1 LSTADG
7 AGAEQDRV
15 LVRSV
20 LDRREGAFETLVEG
34 HQRLV
39 WYMVYRLLKHDEDTR
54 DVCQEAFLRV
64 HRDLHRFRFESRLS
78 TWIARIAWH
87 AALRHLER
95 KRLPQ
100 VALDAEDGIPAD
112 ALASDLDLEADC
124 DSVQLLERVHRAIDA
139 LSPLKR
145 AVVTLFYLED
155 LEVSEIAVIVN
166 RPEGTVK
173 SELLRARVRIRQMI
187 ALPEDRHE

>member
-1 LSTADG
+1 M
-7 AGAEQDRV
+7 EV
-15 LVRSV
+15 LA
-20 LDRREGAFETLVEG
+20 RRHGAFERLIER

-39 WYMVYRLLKHDEDTR
+39 WHMVHRLLRHPEDTQ

-64 HRDLHRFRFESRLS
+64 HRELHHFRHESQLS

-100 VALDAEDGIPAD
+100 VELDSEESPFAEDVAD
-112 ALASDLDLEADC
+112 DFDLEASC
-124 DSVQLLERVHRAIDA
+124 ANAQLIERVHAAIDA
-139 LSPLKR
+139 LPPLKR
-145 AVVTLFYLED
+145 AVLTLHYLED
-155 LEVSEIAVIVN
+155 LSVSEIAVIVG

-173 SELLRARVRIRQMI
+173 SELLRARAKVRHILC
-187 ALPEDRHE
+187 AVPEDSI